1 MILEP
6 VNNDHK
12 SVYENDVKR
21 KEKAM
26 PTSIFRDEVQ
36 RLLRDEAAQLVEVLP
51 PSEFE
56 VEHIEGAINIPLKDL
71 NEQSTSG
78 LNKDR
83 PVIVY

>member
-1 MILEP
+1 
-6 VNNDHK
+6 
-12 SVYENDVKR
+12 
-21 KEKAM
+21 M
-26 PTSIFRDEVQ
+26 PTPIARQEVQ
-36 RLLRDEAAQLVEVLP
+36 RLLRNEAAQLVEVLP

-56 VEHIEGAINIPLKDL
+56 DEHIAGAINIPLRDL